1 MSRHYPFCLSTL
13 PTVCAASLALLMPA
27 SVSPLLAQT
36 APQQTAQQAALSDH
50 AKTDNKTEQ
59 KPSAE
64 SAPPQAAP
72 TAAAN
77 PAAQKGIT
85 GKAIDKVK
93 EVAKSA
99 GDIFSRVPCLPP
111 KGGSKSMGSLPHVAS
126 KLVAGQ
132 PVVIIAF
139 GSSSTAG
146 YGATSP
152 DFNYPNRLAA
162 QLRRQYPTADISVV
176 NAGKGGEDA
185 PEMMKRLQT
194 AVIDMQPDLVI
205 WQVGTNAV
213 LRNLDPGETAKLV
226 EEGIARIQAAG
237 ADVVLIDPQYS
248 PKVNEHAESAG
259 KMMKL
264 LEQGRRASQGRPLPA
279 LRGDE
284 RLAREAGDPDREF
297 RDRRRPAHERLGLRL
312 LRATARRRHHQ
323 VGRPDQARRQRA
335 RGRAGVSA
343 DVIDVPVGWAKARMR
358 APVPTS
364 LSAARAAEMVGTL
377 RFAPTLQ
384 QSARPHAFSSAASK
398 SSIRSSAC
406 SSPAE
411 KRMKPSLMPSSARAS
426 GVSR

>member
-13 PTVCAASLALLMPA
+13 PTVFFAASLALLMPA
-27 SVSPLLAQT
+27 SVSPLHAQT

-50 AKTDNKTEQ
+50 AKTENKTENKSEK

-64 SAPPQAAP
+64 SAPPQAAQ
-72 TAAAN
+72 TVAVN
-77 PAAQKGIT
+77 PAAQKGIA

-194 AVIDMQPDLVI
+194 AVIDVHPDMVI

-248 PKVNEHAESAG
+248 PRINEHAESAG
-259 KMMKL
+259 KMMTL
-264 LEQGRRASQGRPLPA
+264 LNKTAE
-279 LRGDE
+279 LRKVGIFPRFAVMKDW
-284 RLAREAGDPDREF
+284 
-297 RDRRRPAHERLGLRL
+297 HERQAIPIENFVIADGLHMSDWGYACFAQLLGDDIIKS
-312 LRATARRRHHQ
+312 
-323 VGRPDQARRQRA
+323 VGQIKLGVAVPSDVRTYRP
-335 RGRAGVSA
+335 
-343 DVIDVPVGWAKARMR
+343 M
-358 APVPTS
+358 
-364 LSAARAAEMVGTL
+364 
-377 RFAPTLQ
+377 
-384 QSARPHAFSSAASK
+384 
-398 SSIRSSAC
+398 
-406 SSPAE
+406 
-411 KRMKPSLMPSSARAS
+411 
-426 GVSR
+426 